1 MKFSEAIKLST
12 LRSLKENKKFF
23 LFGLEVTNEGAGFI
37 EKFPK
42 QVFETPVSE
51 LSSTGLVV
59 GMATRGFKP
68 TIVYGRVEFAL
79 LAFDQILTQ
88 AGRWNYMFG
97 GNYPCPAKFRV
108 QIGRQWGNGPQHT
121 ANYHSAMMQCSE
133 IEIFIPS
140 TPSEAYKQNLY
151 MSKSNSPSI
160 LLEHRYLNLLEEE
173 FKIPKNIKRIDTT
186 KIFNSKKKDIIFI
199 TYAETLPIALEARKI
214 LKKKNIYASI
224 INFSYFPA
232 RKRFLT
238 KDLKYIN
245 KFKKILLIEGSSFE
259 FGVLSGICSE
269 IAVKLKNKEIH
280 KVSSSNTPAPSSP
293 KLMKRH
299 YVNKNDILLK
309 INKIFNSKIKI
320 EKMSFEESVLWPNIN
335 LKKFK

>member
-1 MKFSEAIKLST
+1 MKFFEAIKLST
-12 LRSLKENKKFF
+12 LRALKENKKFI
-23 LFGLEVTNEGAGFI
+23 LFGLEVTNEGAGFF

-51 LSSTGLVV
+51 LSNTGLVV

-88 AGRWNYMFG
+88 AGKWNYMFG
-97 GNYPCPAKFRV
+97 GNYPCPAKFRI

-121 ANYHSAMMQCSE
+121 ANYHSAMMQCNE
-133 IEIFIPS
+133 IDIFIPS

-151 MSKSNSPSI
+151 MSKSNIPSI
-160 LLEHRYLNLLEEE
+160 LLEHRYLNLLEEK
-173 FKIPKNIKRIDTT
+173 FKIPKNIKKIDTT
-186 KIFNSKKKDIIFI
+186 QIFNSKKKDILFI
-199 TYAETLPIALEARKI
+199 TYAETLPIALQVKKI
-214 LKKKNIYASI
+214 IREKNIFASI

-232 RKRFLT
+232 KKRFLK

-245 KFKKILLIEGSSFE
+245 KFKKILLIDGSSFE

-269 IAVKLKNKEIH
+269 IAIKLKNKEIH
-280 KVSSSNTPAPSSP
+280 KVSSNNSPAPSSP
-293 KLMKRH
+293 RLMKKH
-299 YVNKNDILLK
+299 YVNKNDIILK
-309 INKIFNSKIKI
+309 INEILNLKIKI
-320 EKMSFEESVLWPNIN
+320 EKISFEESILWPNICLN
-335 LKKFK
+335 EFK